1 MRPQDLQQPLAQA
14 RTAFASGDYAGALDA
29 AQRAVAYVPDS
40 VEALV
45 LAVNSAL
52 RCEQLALAVPWLE
65 SLLRA
70 HPGNPQFTRLLSTAH
85 NNLGSRQQR
94 AGEAAE
100 ARQSFSRA
108 LAVFP
113 DNPEALFNRARL
125 ALDAAQSARAMPD
138 LQRLCALRPDDASAA
153 VLLAQAQIASDDTAD
168 PQRGRAALERLAALP
183 GIDALHLALAR
194 ADVGDAT
201 GALAVVRTISAP
213 ADVERGVDVAFR
225 VAESSDARAARAAF
239 KHLSGVGHAAH
250 SLRLAIAQR
259 LALPQVYSGIA
270 GLREERAIY
279 TQGIEE
285 LLADYPQAA
294 LARLQ
299 PQLEQLVWSNLLLAY
314 QGCNDLELQRRYGQ
328 FVGRCLDACAPRLR
342 EPLGP
347 RRPGA
352 PRVGFL
358 SSAFRY
364 STVGSYFGS
373 WVGAAS
379 SAGYDTTV
387 FQLAPTFD
395 DFTDRI
401 GRAANRLVQLDGPLE
416 KLAHT
421 VRDADLDLLVLPD
434 LGVDG
439 RIVAL
444 ASLSLARCQAM
455 AWGHPS
461 TSGNDRIDAFLSCA
475 EMEPPDAAQHYSE
488 RLLLLPGIGTSYA
501 QPTRPASRTRAE
513 LGLPAGRL
521 YLVPQPP
528 YKMHPDTDTVLAAI
542 AAADP
547 DGIVVLFLSER
558 PRSMVMLRER
568 LRAAFFA
575 AGARP
580 DRQLRFIPM
589 VARARFLEVC
599 AACDVMV
606 DTPHWSGGNT
616 TIDALVAGLP
626 VVTVPG
632 AMMRGRQSMAMLKA
646 LGLDELVCTDAAA
659 QVRMALQVARE
670 PALHAHITQRVG
682 SHLPDLLGGAAA
694 LAALRAHFATLLTG
708 CGAFR
713 A

>member
-1 MRPQDLQQPLAQA
+1 MRPQDHQQSLAQA

-29 AQRAVAYVPDS
+29 AQRAVACMPDS

-94 AGEAAE
+94 AGEATE
-100 ARQSFSRA
+100 ALRSFTRA
-108 LAVFP
+108 LAVWP

-138 LQRLCALRPDDASAA
+138 LQRLCALRPDDSGAA
-153 VLLAQAQIASDDTAD
+153 VLLAEAQIASDDATD
-168 PQRGRAALERLAALP
+168 PQRGRAALQRLAALP
-183 GIDALHLALAR
+183 GIDALRLALAR
-194 ADVGDAT
+194 ADVGDAA
-201 GALAVVRTISAP
+201 GALSAVQAIASP
-213 ADVERGVDVAFR
+213 IDIERGLGIAFR
-225 VAESSDARAARAAF
+225 LAEGSDAMSARAAF
-239 KHLSGVGHAAH
+239 AHLAGMPDSAQG
-250 SLRLAIAQR
+250 LRLRIAQR
-259 LALPQVYSGIA
+259 LALPQVYPSLDA
-270 GLREERAIY
+270 LHEQRAIY
-279 TQGIEE
+279 SQGIDA
-285 LLADYPQAA
+285 LLDEYSPAA
-294 LARLQ
+294 IARMQ
-299 PQLEQLVWSNLLLAY
+299 PQLEQLEWTNLLLAY
-314 QGCNDLELQRRYGQ
+314 QGENDVELQRKYAQ
-328 FVGRCLDACAPRLR
+328 FVGRCLDVFSPRLR
-342 EPLGP
+342 EPLGQ
-347 RRPGA
+347 RKLGA

-387 FQLAPTFD
+387 FQLAPAFD

-401 GRAANRLVQLDGPLE
+401 GRTATRLVRLDGPLA
-416 KLAHT
+416 KLAQT
-421 VRDADLDLLVLPD
+421 LRDADLDLLVLPD

-475 EMEPPDAAQHYSE
+475 EMEPPDAARHYTE

-501 QPTRPASRTRAE
+501 QPTPPVPRTRAE

-521 YLVPQPP
+521 YLVPQAP
-528 YKMHPDTDTVLAAI
+528 YKLHPDTDAVLAALT
-542 AAADP
+542 AADP
-547 DGIVVLFLSER
+547 EGVVVLFASER
-558 PRSMVMLRER
+558 PRSMAMLRER
-568 LRAAFFA
+568 LRTALFA
-575 AGARP
+575 AGACP

-589 VARARFLEVC
+589 VPRSRFLEVC

-632 AMMRGRQSMAMLKA
+632 RMMRGRQSMAMLKA
-646 LGLDELVCTDAAA
+646 LELDELACTDAAA
-659 QVRMALQVARE
+659 QVRMALQVAKQ
-670 PALHAHITQRVG
+670 PALRAQIAQRVG
-682 SHLPDLLGGAAA
+682 TRLPDLLGGSAA
-694 LAALRAHFATLLTG
+694 LAALRAHFATLLND